1 MYDNRSPWRN
11 TPILFNKILDIQKPR
26 YIIKDPMDIEYTIP
40 QRLDNRPD
48 LLSYETYGTSKYW
61 WIFALRNPDIIQDP
75 INDFTPGKVIRIPKK
90 TNIDRMG

>member
-48 LLSYETYGTSKYW
+48 L
-61 WIFALRNPDIIQDP
+61 
-75 INDFTPGKVIRIPKK
+75 
-90 TNIDRMG
+90 